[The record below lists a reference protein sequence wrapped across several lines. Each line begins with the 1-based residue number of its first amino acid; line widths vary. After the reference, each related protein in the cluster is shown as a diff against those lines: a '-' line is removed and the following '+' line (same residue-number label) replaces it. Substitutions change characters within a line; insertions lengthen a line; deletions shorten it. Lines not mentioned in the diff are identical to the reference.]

1 MQCEKLEQPMNKLTR
16 SEDDKM
22 LAGVLGGVARHL
34 GFNVTW
40 LRLLYVV
47 LTFMSAGLAVLAY
60 LAAAVIIPKN

>member
-1 MQCEKLEQPMNKLTR
+1 MTNQSNKLTR

-22 LAGVLGGVARHL
+22 VAGVLGGVARHL

-47 LTFMSAGLAVLAY
+47 VTFMSAGLAVLAY
-60 LAAAVIIPKN
+60 LAAAVIIPKH